1 MKASVVFM
9 SAALV
14 CTAAAHAANPAPA
27 ASPNLHDLMKKI
39 VAVQAQVIWDVGN
52 TAQDDKGNPDAS
64 KLKPADWAKIVTA
77 GTQVKTVAQTLA
89 KADHVLAAAPGQ
101 KIDGDGSSPDAPT
114 TKQVQGYVD
123 KDPQVFRAFSQAL
136 SVSMDQIVAAAQTK
150 NAQKLFDVSGN
161 LDQICEDCHVKFWYP
176 NQQVPR

>member
-1 MKASVVFM
+1 MKSPAVLL

-14 CTAAAHAANPAPA
+14 CTAAHAATPAPA
-27 ASPNLHDLMKKI
+27 APNLHDVMKKI

-64 KLKPADWAKIVTA
+64 KLKPADWTKIVTA

-101 KIDGDGSSPDAPT
+101 KIDGEGATPDAPT
-114 TKQVQGYVD
+114 AKQVQGYLD
-123 KDPQVFRAFSQAL
+123 KDPQVFRAFAQAL
-136 SVSMDQIVAAAQTK
+136 TVSMDQIVAAAQAK
-150 NAQKLFDVSGN
+150 
-161 LDQICEDCHVKFWYP
+161 
-176 NQQVPR
+176 

>member
-1 MKASVVFM
+1 MKPSIVLM

-14 CTAAAHAANPAPA
+14 CTAAHAANPAPA
-27 ASPNLHDLMKKI
+27 AAPDLHDLMKKI

-89 KADHVLAAAPGQ
+89 KADHILAAAPGQ

-123 KDPQVFRAFSQAL
+123 ANPQLFRAFAQAL
-136 SVSMDQIVAAAQTK
+136 TVSMDGILAAAQAK

-161 LDQICEDCHVKFWYP
+161 LDQVCEDCHVKFWYP